1 MRRKREAK
9 EKEIKRGRRR
19 EVMQDWG
26 RLGHAK
32 TAKIRRNLTGLV
44 ASESRYGP
52 PRASNPSKAKSAYTN
67 AFIIRR
73 SERKKK
79 GKKKSASFLLSVRGK
94 FPSPNLFATW
104 KQPLPRGNIWRAGGH
119 VLGRRGPAV
128 TWVARCGSPVTCSSA
143 YAIHP
148 PSSPSPF
155 IPSTSK
161 SHDP

>member
-79 GKKKSASFLLSVRGK
+79 GKKKVCILPLKCPREIPLTQSICNVKTTITSRKYLTGGRACAGQAGPRSHMSGEMWLSH
-94 FPSPNLFATW
+94 
-104 KQPLPRGNIWRAGGH
+104 H
-119 VLGRRGPAV
+119 VLLRLCHSPAV
-128 TWVARCGSPVTCSSA
+128 LAQ
-143 YAIHP
+143 
-148 PSSPSPF
+148 PF
-155 IPSTSK
+155 HTVDLKVP
-161 SHDP
+161 

>member
-73 SERKKK
+73 SERQKRKEKKK
-79 GKKKSASFLLSVRGK
+79 YASFLLSVRGK
-94 FPSPNLFATW
+94 FPPPNLFAT
-104 KQPLPRGNIWRAGGH
+104 
-119 VLGRRGPAV
+119 
-128 TWVARCGSPVTCSSA
+128 
-143 YAIHP
+143 
-148 PSSPSPF
+148 
-155 IPSTSK
+155 
-161 SHDP
+161 